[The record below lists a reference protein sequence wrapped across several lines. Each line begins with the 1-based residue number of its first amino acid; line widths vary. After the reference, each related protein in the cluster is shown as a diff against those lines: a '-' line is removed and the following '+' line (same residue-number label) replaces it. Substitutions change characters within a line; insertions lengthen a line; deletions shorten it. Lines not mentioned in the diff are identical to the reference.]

1 MDLGIKDKVAIV
13 VASSKGLGR
22 AVARE
27 LALEGARVAIC
38 ARGEQELAKTE
49 QELQR
54 LGADVFARTLD
65 VTNIL
70 AISSFVNAVSKRLGE
85 IEILVT
91 NSGGP
96 PPGTFQAVTLED
108 WDKAYRITLLSA
120 VAFCREVV
128 PYMQKKKWGRIVNIT
143 SVSTKQPIDGLI
155 LSNAFRPAVVGMAK
169 SMANEYGPYN
179 ITVNNV
185 CPGYTRTERLEELA
199 EKRAQLSRKRREE
212 LFKEW
217 EAQTPLGRLGEPE
230 ELAALVAFLCS
241 TRASYINGTTIAVDG
256 GLVKG
261 LL

>member
-13 VASSKGLGR
+13 VASSKGLGK

-38 ARGEQELAKTE
+38 ARGERELKKT
-49 QELQR
+49 QQQLQR
-54 LGADVFARTLD
+54 LGAEVFAQTLD
-65 VTNIL
+65 VTHIPV
-70 AISSFVNAVSKRLGE
+70 IGSFVKTVAKELGE

-96 PPGTFQAVTLED
+96 PPGNFLGVTLED
-108 WDKAYRITLLSA
+108 WEKAYRITLLSA
-120 VAFCREVV
+120 VAFCREAV
-128 PYMQKKKWGRIVNIT
+128 PYMQRKKWGRIINIT

-169 SMANEYGPYN
+169 SMANEYGRYN
-179 ITVNNV
+179 ITVNNI
-185 CPGYTRTERLEELA
+185 CPGYTRTERLEQLA
-199 EKRAQLSRKRREE
+199 ETRAQQSGRSREE

-217 EAQTPLGRLGEPE
+217 EGQAPAGRLGEPE

-256 GLVKG
+256 GLIRG

>member
-27 LALEGARVAIC
+27 LALEGACVAIC
-38 ARGEQELAKTE
+38 ARGERELAKTE

-54 LGADVFARTLD
+54 LGADVFAQTLD
-65 VTNIL
+65 VTDTL
-70 AISSFVNAVSKRLGE
+70 AISSYVDAVSKKLGE

-96 PPGTFQAVTLED
+96 PPGNFQAASLED
-108 WDKAYRITLLSA
+108 WNQAYRITLLSV

-128 PYMQKKKWGRIVNIT
+128 PHMQKKKWGRIINIT

-217 EAQTPLGRLGEPE
+217 EAQIPLGRLGEPE
-230 ELAALVAFLCS
+230 EMAALVAFLCS